1 MCRPTRIQANLARHV
16 PRRVRY
22 PGARRRTL
30 ATRPGRTRLFDGLDE
45 LELRRLR
52 TAVFTLL
59 SIVTGA
65 SLLGT
70 ALAPYLLVKSPLL
83 LVAISPASHH
93 VVLAAASVDPASLI
107 AVATARRVLTGIAAY
122 GLGFLYGRAALGWL
136 EQRYPRLWR
145 FVVWV
150 ERLFARFGAWL
161 LLVAPVP
168 TVALFAGAARTRF
181 IAFLLAVTVGHA
193 LWNGV
198 VVYVGDAVAVWTD
211 LFTSFIGEHLLEST
225 FVCVAFVMLQ
235 RALSRRARRRAQ
247 ADLPISPS

>member
-1 MCRPTRIQANLARHV
+1 MPFGGPAAIDE
-16 PRRVRY
+16 
-22 PGARRRTL
+22 GTL
-30 ATRPGRTRLFDGLDE
+30 AVRPERTRLFDGLDE
-45 LELRRLR
+45 LELRRFR
-52 TAVFTLL
+52 TAVFALL
-59 SIVTGA
+59 SVVTAA

-93 VVLAAASVDPASLI
+93 VVLAAASVDPATLI
-107 AVATARRVLTGIAAY
+107 AVATVRRVLTGIGAY
-122 GLGFLYGRAALGWL
+122 GLGFLYGRAALGWI
-136 EQRYPRLWR
+136 EQRYPRLSR
-145 FVVWV
+145 LVGWV
-150 ERLFARFGAWL
+150 ERLFARFGVWL
-161 LLVAPVP
+161 LIVAPVP

-181 IAFLLAVTVGHA
+181 IAFLLAVAVGHA

-225 FVCVAFVMLQ
+225 FVCLAFVMLQ
-235 RALSRRARRRAQ
+235 RALSRRARRRAE